1 MRLNKE
7 KFPIIYASMSKEDR
21 ATLDKIMD
29 QSDESF
35 SEELKKA
42 RQTRMKN
49 LSQLSRILKARRKAI
64 EKLNLIRQSEEQTK

>member
-1 MRLNKE
+1 
-7 KFPIIYASMSKEDR
+7 
-21 ATLDKIMD
+21 MD

-42 RQTRMKN
+42 RQTRMEN
-49 LSQLSRILKARRKAI
+49 LKQLVRILKARRKAI